1 MHTFETMPSPT
12 ADRTRTRSRTC
23 TSISSRTRKPRLP
36 HLRVLVGVVLFFTA
50 VPLFSGAGS
59 LISVTHEASYSARE
73 VNSSSARLFSGTAA
87 PVAIFDVDVYALRY
101 ESTGLDQEVT
111 PIYAQLFVPR
121 YARQTTRPLYVFG
134 AGTTGLSDG
143 CRTSREHEAGVNWGL
158 YRNHMLAFAGQGVIG
173 ILPDYMYFGV
183 PDRLQ
188 AYFVPEA
195 GGRVLLDA
203 VRATHAFF
211 EDADTAVQPSPGAVF
226 AGFSQGGHAIF
237 AAADIAAEYAPEVE
251 ISGLIGYGPTTNIE
265 QLFREF
271 SVVAAPLIYTYAE
284 IYGRDRFDPALM
296 LQDRWLENLAVDVRR
311 LCILGLQNYYPWGPE
326 GVFRRPFLNAL
337 RNRQLDTAFPEIHSI
352 LTENN
357 SGLSGHGVP
366 VLILQGGNDVV
377 VNLQDQA
384 EFAQDLRDRGSEVE
398 YIVYPGNRHD
408 TRQIG
413 FSEALDWMIEQ
424 SLSQE

>member
-1 MHTFETMPSPT
+1 MHTFVTMPSPST
-12 ADRTRTRSRTC
+12 TRRSHTC
-23 TSISSRTRKPRLP
+23 RMRAFQLI
-36 HLRVLVGVVLFFTA
+36 
-50 VPLFSGAGS
+50 VPLLLCFGFAAGPVFGGAGS
-59 LISVTHEASYSARE
+59 VVSVTHEESYSARE
-73 VNSSSARLFSGTAA
+73 INTSSARLFTSGGA
-87 PVAIFDVDVYALRY
+87 PNAVFDVDVYALRY
-101 ESTGLDQEVT
+101 ESTGLDQEPT
-111 PIYAQLFVPR
+111 PVFAHIFVPR

-134 AGTTGLSDG
+134 AGTTGLTDG
-143 CRTSREHEAGVNWGL
+143 CRTSREAEAGVNWGL
-158 YRNHMLAFAGQGVIG
+158 YRNHLLAVAGQGVIG
-173 ILPDYMYFGV
+173 VLPDYMYFGV
-183 PDRLQ
+183 REHLQ
-188 AYFVPEA
+188 PYFVPEA
-195 GGRVLLDA
+195 EGRVLLDA

-211 EDADTAVQPSPGAVF
+211 ENASLTVRPARGAVF

-237 AAADIAAEYAPEVE
+237 AAADIAREYAPEVR

-284 IYGRDRFDPALM
+284 IYGKERFDPAVM
-296 LQDRWLENLAVDVRR
+296 LQDRWLENLNVDVRR

-326 GVFRRPFLNAL
+326 GVFRRPFLTAL
-337 RNRQLDTAFPEIHSI
+337 RNRQLQTAFPEIHAI
-352 LTENN
+352 LAEN
-357 SGLSGHGVP
+357 STGLSGHGIP

-384 EFAQDLRDRGSEVE
+384 EFAQNLRDRGSAVD

-413 FSEALDWMIEQ
+413 FSDALNWMLDQ

>member
-1 MHTFETMPSPT
+1 MHTFDTMPSPT
-12 ADRTRTRSRTC
+12 GTRA
-23 TSISSRTRKPRLP
+23 PV
-36 HLRVLVGVVLFFTA
+36 HA
-50 VPLFSGAGS
+50 VPLLFYILLPLLLWLTVAPVFAGAGS
-59 LISVTHEASYSARE
+59 LVSVSHEASYSARE
-73 VNSSSARLFSGTAA
+73 VNSSSARLFTGGGA
-87 PVAIFDVDVYALRY
+87 PNAIYDVDVYALRY
-101 ESTGLDQEVT
+101 ESTGLDQKPT
-111 PIYAQLFVPR
+111 PIFAHLFVPR

-143 CRTSREHEAGVNWGL
+143 CRTSRESEAGVNWGL
-158 YRNHMLAFAGQGVIG
+158 YRNHMLAIAGQGVIG
-173 ILPDYMYFGV
+173 VLPDYMYFGV
-183 PDRLQ
+183 PERLQ

-195 GGRVLLDA
+195 EGRVMIDA
-203 VRATHAFF
+203 VRAVHAFF
-211 EDADTAVQPSPGAVF
+211 ESAGTAVRPAPGAVF

-237 AAADIAAEYAPEVE
+237 AAADIAAEYAPELQ

-271 SVVAAPLIYTYAE
+271 SVVAAPLVYTYAE
-284 IYGRDRFDPALM
+284 LYGRDRFDPAIM

-326 GVFRRPFLNAL
+326 GLFRRPFLNAL
-337 RNRQLDTAFPEIHSI
+337 RNRQLDTEFPEIHSI
-352 LTENN
+352 LTEN
-357 SGLSGHGVP
+357 SPGLSGHGVP

-377 VNLQDQA
+377 VNLQEQA
-384 EFAQDLRDRGSEVE
+384 EFAQDLRSRGSEVE

-413 FSEALDWMIEQ
+413 FSDALDWMIEQ

>member
-1 MHTFETMPSPT
+1 MPSPT
-12 ADRTRTRSRTC
+12 LDQAQFHGM
-23 TSISSRTRKPRLP
+23 RLFQ
-36 HLRVLVGVVLFFTA
+36 LIIALLLWLAA
-50 VPLFSGAGS
+50 VPLFAGAGS
-59 LISVTHEASYSARE
+59 LVSATHQASYSARE
-73 VNSSSARLFSGTAA
+73 INSSSARLFTGGDV
-87 PVAIFDVDVYALRY
+87 PNAIFDVDVYALRY
-101 ESTGLDQEVT
+101 ESTGLDQEPT
-111 PIYAQLFVPR
+111 PIYAHLFIPR

-143 CRTSREHEAGVNWGL
+143 CRTSREAEAGVNWGL
-158 YRNHMLAFAGQGVIG
+158 YRNHMLAVAGQGVIG
-173 ILPDYMYFGV
+173 VLPDYMYFGV

-188 AYFVPEA
+188 AYFVPDAE
-195 GGRVLLDA
+195 GRVLLDA
-203 VRATHAFF
+203 VRAAHAFF
-211 EDADTAVQPSPGAVF
+211 EDSETAVRPAPGAVF

-237 AAADIAAEYAPEVE
+237 AAADIAAEYAPELE

-284 IYGRDRFDPALM
+284 IYGRNRFDPGIM

-326 GVFRRPFLNAL
+326 GLFRRPFLNAL
-337 RNRQLDTAFPEIHSI
+337 RNRRLHISFPEIHSI
-352 LTENN
+352 LREN
-357 SGLSGHGVP
+357 STGLSGHGVP

-377 VNLQDQA
+377 VNLRDQA
-384 EFAQDLRDRGSEVE
+384 EFAQNLQDRGSEVE
-398 YIVYPGNRHD
+398 YVVYPGNRHD

-413 FSEALDWMIEQ
+413 FSDALSWMMKQ

>member
-1 MHTFETMPSPT
+1 MHTFDTMPSPT
-12 ADRTRTRSRTC
+12 GNRTPVPT
-23 TSISSRTRKPRLP
+23 
-36 HLRVLVGVVLFFTA
+36 
-50 VPLFSGAGS
+50 VPLFSIMLPLLLWLTVAPVFAGAGS
-59 LISVTHEASYSARE
+59 LVSVSHEASYSARE
-73 VNSSSARLFSGTAA
+73 VNSSSARLFTGGGA
-87 PVAIFDVDVYALRY
+87 PTAIFDVDVYAIRY
-101 ESTGLDQEVT
+101 ESTGLDQEPT
-111 PIYAQLFVPR
+111 PIYAHLFVPR

-143 CRTSREHEAGVNWGL
+143 CRTSREAEAGVNWGL
-158 YRNHMLAFAGQGVIG
+158 YRNHMLAVAGQGVIG
-173 ILPDYMYFGV
+173 VLPDYMYFGV
-183 PDRLQ
+183 PERLQ

-195 GGRVLLDA
+195 EGRVMLDA
-203 VRATHAFF
+203 VRAAHAYF
-211 EDADTAVQPSPGAVF
+211 EDSGTAVRPARGAVL

-237 AAADIAAEYAPEVE
+237 AAADIAADYAPELR

-284 IYGRDRFDPALM
+284 IYGKERFDPALM
-296 LQDRWLENLAVDVRR
+296 LQDRWLENLPVDVRR

-326 GVFRRPFLNAL
+326 GLFRRPFLNAL
-337 RNRQLDTAFPEIHSI
+337 RNRQLDTEFPEIHAI
-352 LTENN
+352 LTEN
-357 SGLSGHGVP
+357 STGLSGHGVP

-384 EFAQDLRDRGSEVE
+384 EFAQELRDRGSEVE

-413 FSEALDWMIEQ
+413 FTDALNWMIKQ
-424 SLSQE
+424 SLTQE

>member
-12 ADRTRTRSRTC
+12 LDQAQFHGM
-23 TSISSRTRKPRLP
+23 RLFQ
-36 HLRVLVGVVLFFTA
+36 LIIALLLWLAA
-50 VPLFSGAGS
+50 VPLFAGAGS
-59 LISVTHEASYSARE
+59 LVSATHQASYSARE
-73 VNSSSARLFSGTAA
+73 INSSSARLFTGGDV
-87 PVAIFDVDVYALRY
+87 PNAIFDVDVYALRY
-101 ESTGLDQEVT
+101 ESTGLDQEPT
-111 PIYAQLFVPR
+111 PIHAHLFVPR

-143 CRTSREHEAGVNWGL
+143 CRTSREAEAGVNWGL
-158 YRNHMLAFAGQGVIG
+158 YRNHMLAVAGQGVIG
-173 ILPDYMYFGV
+173 VLPDYMYFGV
-183 PDRLQ
+183 PERLQ
-188 AYFVPEA
+188 AYFVPDAE
-195 GGRVLLDA
+195 GRVLLDA
-203 VRATHAFF
+203 VRAAHNFF
-211 EDADTAVQPSPGAVF
+211 ENSETAVRPAPGAVF

-237 AAADIAAEYAPEVE
+237 AAADIAAEYAPELE

-284 IYGRDRFDPALM
+284 IYGRDRFDPEIM

-326 GVFRRPFLNAL
+326 GLFRRPFLNAL
-337 RNRQLDTAFPEIHSI
+337 RNRRLHISFPEIHSI
-352 LTENN
+352 LREN
-357 SGLSGHGVP
+357 STGLSGHGVP

-377 VNLQDQA
+377 VNLRDQA
-384 EFAQDLRDRGSEVE
+384 EFAQNLQERGSEVE
-398 YIVYPGNRHD
+398 YVVYPGNRHD

-413 FSEALDWMIEQ
+413 FSDALSWMMKQ